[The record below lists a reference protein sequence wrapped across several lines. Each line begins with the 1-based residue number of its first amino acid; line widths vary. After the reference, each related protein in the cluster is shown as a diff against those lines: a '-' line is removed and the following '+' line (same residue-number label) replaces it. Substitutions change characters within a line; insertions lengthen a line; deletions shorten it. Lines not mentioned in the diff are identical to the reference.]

1 MMTATDRKE
10 LAVDLEV
17 IKQDLEARKRDL
29 LDRHGRITRHTRH
42 REAPLS
48 QDFAEQA
55 VELENQE
62 LLEALDQEVAEEI
75 RRIQRALVR
84 IDNGDYETCISCG
97 NDIGEARLKALPT
110 TSRCVECAAEAER
123 R

>member
-1 MMTATDRKE
+1 M
-10 LAVDLEV
+10 DLERV
-17 IKQDLEARKRDL
+17 KQDLEVRKLDL
-29 LDRHGRITRHTRH
+29 LDRHGRISRHTRH

-75 RRIQRALVR
+75 RRIQRALAR
-84 IDNGDYETCISCG
+84 LEAGDYSSCSSCH
-97 NDIGEARLKALPT
+97 NDIGDARLKALPT
-110 TSRCVECAAEAER
+110 THLCVECASEAER

>member
-1 MMTATDRKE
+1 MTARTE
-10 LAVDLEV
+10 EPTVDLENV
-17 IKQDLEARKRDL
+17 KRELETLKRDL
-29 LDRHGRITRHTRH
+29 LERHGRISRHTRH
-42 REAPLS
+42 REEPLS

-75 RRIQRALVR
+75 RRIQRALSR
-84 IDNGDYETCISCG
+84 IDAGDYGMCATCGS
-97 NDIGEARLKALPT
+97 DIGAARLKALPT
-110 TSRCVECAAEAER
+110 TSQCVECAADAER

>member
-1 MMTATDRKE
+1 M
-10 LAVDLEV
+10 DLERV
-17 IKQDLEARKRDL
+17 KHDLEARKRDL
-29 LDRHGRITRHTRH
+29 LDRHGRISRHTRH

-84 IDNGDYETCISCG
+84 IEAGDYGSCASCG

-110 TSRCVECAAEAER
+110 TNRCVECATEAER